1 VEEPAGRPRLE
12 RERMVTV
19 PTTDGPEVSE
29 PPVADDAALA
39 ALYDASRAALLRLAL
54 LLTDDL
60 AAAEDV
66 VQDAFL
72 GLRGR
77 WAAVDPSSRGAY
89 LRVAVVN
96 GTRSLH
102 RRLGTAR
109 RFLRVGE
116 PAAAPADLAV
126 LLADEHRRVVAAL
139 RTLPRRQREV
149 LVLRYWSD
157 LSEAA
162 IAETLGVSRGT
173 VKSTAARGLAA
184 LERKLGNSREH

>member
-1 VEEPAGRPRLE
+1 
-12 RERMVTV
+12 MVAV
-19 PTTDGPEVSE
+19 PTTDGAGVS
-29 PPVADDAALA
+29 PTPVPDDAALT
-39 ALYDASRAALLRLAL
+39 ALYDTHRAGLVRLAL

-77 WAAVDPSSRGAY
+77 WAAVDPAARGAY
-89 LRVAVVN
+89 LRTAVVN
-96 GTRSLH
+96 GTHSLH
-102 RRLGTAR
+102 RRLRTAR

-126 LLADEHRRVVAAL
+126 LLADEHRQVVAAL

-149 LVLRYWSD
+149 LVLRYWAD
-157 LSEAA
+157 LGEAA
-162 IAETLGVSRGT
+162 IAETLGISRGT

-184 LERKLGNSREH
+184 LEKKLGNDGER

>member
-1 VEEPAGRPRLE
+1 MAT
-12 RERMVTV
+12 MSTW
-19 PTTDGPEVSE
+19 DGPT
-29 PPVADDAALA
+29 PDGPVTSALPMVDDVALA
-39 ALYDASRAALLRLAL
+39 ALYDTHRAALLRLAL
-54 LLTDDL
+54 LLTGDL

-77 WAAVDPSSRGAY
+77 WAAVEPSSRGAY

-96 GTRSLH
+96 GARSLH
-102 RRLGTAR
+102 RRVRTAR

-116 PAAAPADLAV
+116 PAAAPADVAA
-126 LLADEHRRVVAAL
+126 LLADEHRQVVAAL
-139 RTLPRRQREV
+139 RRLPRRQREV

-162 IAETLGVSRGT
+162 IAETLGIARGT
-173 VKSTAARGLAA
+173 VKSSAARGLRA
-184 LERKLGNSREH
+184 LEKQLGDGRER